1 MSDRELLLA
10 EVRSFLEEERGIPS
24 EIVVEPARWR
34 DDLELDS
41 LDLIE
46 MAVEWED
53 RHDVRLEDDALTFIV
68 SVGDAID
75 YVLARKKAPA
85 PVGA

>member
-10 EVRSFLEEERGIPS
+10 EVRDFLEEERGIVP
-24 EIVVEPARWR
+24 EMVVERARWR
-34 DDLELDS
+34 EDLELDS

-53 RHDVRLEDDALTFIV
+53 RHDVRLEDEALPLIV
-68 SVGDAID
+68 KVGDAID
-75 YVLARKKAPA
+75 YVLARKAAA
-85 PVGA
+85 PVSA